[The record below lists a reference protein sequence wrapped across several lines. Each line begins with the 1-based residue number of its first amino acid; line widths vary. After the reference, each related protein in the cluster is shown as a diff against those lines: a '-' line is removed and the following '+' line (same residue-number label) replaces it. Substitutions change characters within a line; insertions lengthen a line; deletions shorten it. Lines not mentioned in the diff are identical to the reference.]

1 LKRIEFRRIKRKSLN
16 GGPFWH
22 LLREEVNQKGSV
34 GASFKRGLKKG
45 RNGQGLVA
53 MKEGTTVHVSSP

>member
-1 LKRIEFRRIKRKSLN
+1 MERKCVN

-22 LLREEVNQKGSV
+22 LLREEVNQNGSV
-34 GASFKRGLKKG
+34 GASFKRGLKKKG